1 VGEKL
6 LNKEGYL
13 VINGVSHWYKIEG
26 SQHKTTPIVIMHGGP
41 GGNQYA
47 LERTIGP
54 TLAEQFTVIY
64 YEQRGSGRSSRPK
77 NSEDYSIAILVE
89 DLEVL
94 RRELQIEKMY
104 LLGTSFGS
112 WIAMEYAIS
121 HANRVEK
128 LILQGPVDGNWQR
141 LSINQIWGLYH
152 SAGENIREKIFR
164 IISGNET
171 IEEKKEKVWSLVD
184 EETIARFSIHN
195 HKLIP
200 SALHIMRESRKYG
213 FNENFHN
220 AITKTEMTFPAL
232 IDKIEGIVAPTMVIV
247 GLYDRNT
254 GVEMSRDISER
265 IPNSTLKIL
274 YNSAHYPECEE
285 LENYSAEIINFIN
298 NYPTVSHPE

>member
-1 VGEKL
+1 MRETL
-6 LNKEGYL
+6 SNKEGYL
-13 VINGVSHWYKIEG
+13 LINGVSHWYKIEG
-26 SQHKTTPIVIMHGGP
+26 CQYNTIPIVIIHGGP
-41 GGNQYA
+41 GGNQYT

-54 TLAEQFTVIY
+54 KLAQQFTVIY
-64 YEQRGSGRSSRPK
+64 YEQRGSGRSSKPEDP
-77 NSEDYSIAILVE
+77 EDYSIAVLIE
-89 DLEVL
+89 DLEGL

-112 WIAMEYAIS
+112 WIAMEYALS
-121 HANRVEK
+121 YADRVEK

-152 SAGENIREKIFR
+152 SASEDIREKIFE

-171 IEEKKEKVWSLVD
+171 IEEKKEKVWNLVD

-195 HKLIP
+195 HSLIP
-200 SALHIMRESRKYG
+200 DAINIMRESSKYG

-220 AITKTEMTFPAL
+220 VITKPAKIYPAL
-232 IDKIEGIVAPTMVIV
+232 IEKIKAILTPTMIIV

-254 GVEMSRDISER
+254 GIEMSRDIAER
-265 IPNSTLKIL
+265 IPNSALKIL

-285 LENYSAEIINFIN
+285 LENYSREIINYIKK
-298 NYPTVSHPE
+298 